1 MCSMRKK
8 KDKTNK
14 ENKRRSRREGGRS
27 RFSFHDARLAT
38 KLCIIS
44 GVVLFVCMIA
54 TDMFSM
60 ARIKSAMSHAQD
72 ELFYQYSDE
81 SVLKLQSVFDECE
94 AIVGSVT
101 NEMTYLYGAQAAG
114 RDNGGKTE
122 VSTVTGEPLT
132 VMEKEAEIVILNT
145 IWSAMRTNENLEG
158 VGVLFAANKFA
169 GLENYGPYGV
179 KADLDNGSIENFVHT
194 RYDTR
199 PYFTDAQDGTMAFM
213 DAYVDANGT
222 LLYSA
227 AYPIMYNGQFY
238 GVVLMDIVADIFAS
252 LDETIDAYPSMYVDL
267 VRNQS
272 SILYSTRTD
281 TISQSLS
288 ELMSADSYEL
298 LKAGMANGNMFRI
311 ETKETDGKYIRYAAP
326 IQMGNE
332 TWWLMTSL
340 PSQEYFA
347 TITSVE
353 RTSNVFSIATV
364 VVVIVLIIVILK
376 RMLKPLE
383 EIEGAA
389 TAMAGGSLHVNVTY
403 ESGDEIGDVAH
414 SMRVMM
420 QRTNSVLQDMGNIL
434 EELSNENFRV
444 EMTNRE
450 LYIGDYAPMVPAVES
465 IVSKLSDALINIKI
479 AAEQVG
485 RGAEQVAA
493 AAQDLSQGSTEQAA
507 TVQDLSRSMEQ
518 ISDETKHTAQM
529 ADQANT
535 ISSLMGEEV
544 VRSNQK
550 MQEMSE
556 AMKDITSKSN
566 EIEKII
572 KTIDDIA
579 FQTNILA
586 LNAAVEAARAG
597 SAGKGFAVVADEVRN
612 LAQKSAEAAKNTT
625 ALIEGTI
632 QSVANGGRL
641 TEETAGA
648 LQEVAENVE
657 RVTKLIHEISVAS
670 AEQSESIIST
680 TNGIEQISAVIQ
692 TNSAT
697 AEECAATS
705 EELSSQVSI
714 MNGLVSRFKLKEN

>member
-1 MCSMRKK
+1 MRKK
-8 KDKTNK
+8 QDKINK
-14 ENKRRSRREGGRS
+14 ENTRRSSREGGRS
-27 RFSFHDARLAT
+27 RFSFRDARLAT
-38 KLCIIS
+38 KLCVIS
-44 GVVLFVCMIA
+44 GVVLFVCMMA

-60 ARIKSAMSHAQD
+60 ARITKAMHDAQD

-81 SVLKLQSVFDECE
+81 SILKLQSVFDECE
-94 AIVGSVT
+94 AIVSSVT
-101 NEMTYLYGAQAAG
+101 NEMEHLYGSQEAG

-122 VSTVTGEPLT
+122 VSVVVPGAPLT
-132 VMEKEAEIVILNT
+132 EMEKEAEIVMLNT
-145 IWSAMRTNENLEG
+145 IWAGMKANPNLEG
-158 VGVLFAANKFA
+158 VGVFLEADQFA
-169 GLENYGPYGV
+169 GIHDYAPYGV
-179 KADLDNGSIENFVHT
+179 KANINNGNFQT
-194 RYDTR
+194 FTYDYVNSK
-199 PYFTDAQDGTMAFM
+199 PYYTEAKDGTMSFM
-213 DAYVDANGT
+213 DAYIDINGT
-222 LLYSA
+222 LMYSA
-227 AYPIMYNGQFY
+227 GYPIMYNGEFK
-238 GVVLMDIVADIFAS
+238 GIVLMDIVADIFSA
-252 LDETIDAYPSMYVDL
+252 LDETLEKYPSMYVDL
-267 VRNQS
+267 IRDQS
-272 SILYSTRTD
+272 SVLYSTKEE
-281 TISQSLS
+281 TIGKGLT
-288 ELMSADSYEL
+288 ELMSANGVSQIQ
-298 LKAGMANGNMFRI
+298 AGMAKGERFWV
-311 ETKETDGKYIRYAAP
+311 ETKESDGKYVRYVSP
-326 IQMGNE
+326 VQVGGE
-332 TWWLMTSL
+332 TWWLMVSM
-340 PSQEYFA
+340 PEKEYSA
-347 TITSVE
+347 TITSIE
-353 RTSNVFSIATV
+353 RTTNVFSVATV
-364 VVVIVLIIVILK
+364 LIIIVLIVVILK
-376 RMLKPLE
+376 RMLKPLG

-403 ESGDEIGDVAH
+403 ESGDEIGDVAQ

-420 QRTNSVLQDMGNIL
+420 QRTNAVLQDMSSIL
-434 EELSNENFRV
+434 NELSNENFRV
-444 EMTNRE
+444 EMTNRD

-507 TVQDLSRSMEQ
+507 TVQDLSRSMAQ
-518 ISDETKHTAQM
+518 ISNETKHTAQM
-529 ADQANT
+529 AEQANS
-535 ISSLMGEEV
+535 ISGLMGEEV

-641 TEETAGA
+641 TEETAEA
-648 LQEVAENVE
+648 LQEVAANVE
-657 RVTKLIHEISVAS
+657 QVAKLIHEISVAS
-670 AEQSESIIST
+670 AGQSESIIST

>member
-1 MCSMRKK
+1 MRKGKEKAK
-8 KDKTNK
+8 KESTRK
-14 ENKRRSRREGGRS
+14 SRRDTGSS
-27 RFSFHDARLAT
+27 RFSFHNAKMAT

-44 GVVLFVCMIA
+44 GVVLFVCMMA
-54 TDMFSM
+54 TDLFSM
-60 ARIKSAMSHAQD
+60 ARITQAMHDAQD

-81 SVLKLQSVFDECE
+81 AILKLQTVFEECE

-101 NEMTYLYGAQAAG
+101 NEMEYLYGSQEAG
-114 RDNGGKTE
+114 RDNGEKTE
-122 VSTVTGEPLT
+122 VSTVVPGAPLT
-132 VMEKEAEIVILNT
+132 MMEKEAEIVMLNT
-145 IWSAMRTNENLEG
+145 IWAGMKINPNLEG
-158 VGVLFAANKFA
+158 VGVFLEADQFA
-169 GLENYGPYGV
+169 GIHDYAPYGIRQNIN
-179 KADLDNGSIENFVHT
+179 NGSYQTFT
-194 RYDTR
+194 YDYVNSKDYYTQ
-199 PYFTDAQDGTMAFM
+199 AKGGTMSFM
-213 DAYVDANGT
+213 DAYIDVNGT
-222 LLYSA
+222 LMYSA
-227 AYPIMYNGQFY
+227 GYPIMYNGQFK
-238 GVVLMDIVADIFAS
+238 GIVLMDIVADIFSA
-252 LDETIDAYPSMYVDL
+252 LDEPLEKYPSMYVDL
-267 VRNQS
+267 IRNQTNV
-272 SILYSTRTD
+272 LYSTKED
-281 TISQSLS
+281 TITKGLS
-288 ELMSADSYEL
+288 ELMSASSYNQL
-298 LKAGMANGNMFRI
+298 QTGMAKGERFWV
-311 ETKETDGKYIRYAAP
+311 ETKESDGKYVRYVSP
-326 IQMGNE
+326 VQVGGE
-332 TWWLMTSL
+332 TWWLMVSM
-340 PSQEYFA
+340 PEKEYGA
-347 TITSVE
+347 TITSIE

-364 VVVIVLIIVILK
+364 LIVIVLITVILK
-376 RMLKPLE
+376 RMLKPLS

-389 TAMAGGSLHVNVTY
+389 TAMANGSLHVNVTY

-414 SMRVMM
+414 SMRVMT
-420 QRTNSVLQDMGNIL
+420 QRTNAVLDDMGSIL
-434 EELSNENFRV
+434 NELSNENFRV
-444 EMTNRE
+444 EMTNKD
-450 LYIGDYAPMVPAVES
+450 LYVGDYAPMVPAVES
-465 IVSKLSDALINIKI
+465 IVSKLSNALINIKI

-529 ADQANT
+529 AEQANK
-535 ISSLMGEEV
+535 ISGLMGDEV

-648 LQEVAENVE
+648 LQEVAANVE
-657 RVTKLIHEISVAS
+657 QVAKLIHEISVAS
-670 AEQSESIIST
+670 AEQSEGIIRT